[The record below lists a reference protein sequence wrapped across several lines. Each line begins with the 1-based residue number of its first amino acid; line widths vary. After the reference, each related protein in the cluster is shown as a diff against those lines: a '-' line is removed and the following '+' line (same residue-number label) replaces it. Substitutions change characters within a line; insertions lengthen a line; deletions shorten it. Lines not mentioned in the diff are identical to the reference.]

1 MAHEGPPDPTH
12 VIGPVRG
19 MESVVASVSG
29 YHGSERFDLIKLISS
44 VGASYVGA
52 MSSSTTHLVCRRFE
66 GQKYDL
72 ARKFK
77 THVVNHWWVEE
88 CIKQGKRVPEHP
100 YTLESGEEA
109 GPLLLPVPINP
120 NPYIM
125 VKKHKVL
132 FDGSN
137 FASSSMRQITDSAF
151 EDNGTDV
158 WTDSHLLK
166 ECPEL
171 NRSSKRS
178 LRGKRI
184 TTPHEESHVSP
195 SRCFGRREVKLFSG
209 KGDSSSA
216 ESSKRRRN
224 LVKRNA
230 KRETL
235 KLTASDSD
243 RECYVVGVDD
253 THRDLTTPSEHLNGE
268 FVGTRKGGTRN
279 GFYGHEGAMNGI
291 IEDVDEIQ
299 DWNHDHRP
307 SPEELF
313 LKDLADTLERVSKD
327 EPNSEKLR
335 IEIDDVSQT
344 DYINSLPSSV
354 ELSCVICWTEYSS
367 TRGILPCGHRFCY
380 SCIRNWSDHMS
391 SRRKTS
397 TCPLCKISF
406 VSITK
411 VEDSSGSEQKV
422 YSQTIPH
429 DQSTSEVYVVTD
441 QERTSSRSESFGAQV
456 CSECHS
462 REPEDLLISCH
473 LCHTRCIHSYCLDP
487 PLLPW
492 TCVHCKDLQML
503 FHLPR

>member
-1 MAHEGPPDPTH
+1 MAHEGSADRTH
-12 VIGPVRG
+12 GIGPVRG
-19 MESVVASVSG
+19 MESVVATVSG

-44 VGASYVGA
+44 TGASYVGA

-66 GQKYDL
+66 GQKYGL
-72 ARKFK
+72 ARKFR
-77 THVVNHWWVEE
+77 TRVVNHRWVEE

-109 GPLLLPVPINP
+109 GPLLSPVPVNSK
-120 NPYIM
+120 PYITA
-125 VKKHKVL
+125 KKHKVL
-132 FDGSN
+132 FDRLN
-137 FASSSMRQITDSAF
+137 FASASMRQIADSAF
-151 EDNGTDV
+151 EDNRTDV

-184 TTPHEESHVSP
+184 ITLHEESHLSP
-195 SRCFGRREVKLFSG
+195 SICLGRREMKSFSG
-209 KGDSSSA
+209 NGDSSSA
-216 ESSKRRRN
+216 ESAKRGRT

-235 KLTASDSD
+235 QLTASDSD
-243 RECYVVGVDD
+243 QECYVIGVDD
-253 THRDLTTPSEHLNGE
+253 KHRDITSPSEHLNGK
-268 FVGTRKGGTRN
+268 FVSTRKGGTRS
-279 GFYGHEGAMNGI
+279 GSYGHEGAINGI
-291 IEDVDEIQ
+291 IEDFDEIQ

-307 SPEELF
+307 SPKESI
-313 LKDLADTLERVSKD
+313 LKDLPDALERVSKD
-327 EPNSEKLR
+327 EQNGEKLS
-335 IEIDDVSQT
+335 IEIDDVGQT
-344 DYINSLPSSV
+344 DYVNKLPSSA

-397 TCPLCKISF
+397 TCPLCKTSF

-411 VEDSSGSEQKV
+411 VEDSSGSEQKI

-441 QERTSSRSESFGAQV
+441 QERTSSRAESFGAQV
-456 CSECHS
+456 CSECRS
-462 REPEDLLISCH
+462 CEPEDLLISCH

>member
-1 MAHEGPPDPTH
+1 MESFD
-12 VIGPVRG
+12 VNGPVRG

-29 YHGSERFDLIKLISS
+29 YHGTERFDLIKLICLM
-44 VGASYVGA
+44 GASYVGA
-52 MSSSTTHLVCRRFE
+52 MSSSTTHLVCRRFD

-77 THVVNHWWVEE
+77 THVVNHRWVEE
-88 CIKQGKRVPEHP
+88 CIKQGRRVLEHP

-109 GPLLLPVPINP
+109 GPLLLPVPVNSKPCIT
-120 NPYIM
+120 M
-125 VKKHKVL
+125 KKHKVL
-132 FDGSN
+132 FDQSN
-137 FASSSMRQITDSAF
+137 FASASTKQIADSAF
-151 EDNGTDV
+151 ADNRSDI

-171 NRSSKRS
+171 NRSSRRL

-184 TTPHEESHVSP
+184 ITPHEESHVSP
-195 SRCFGRREVKLFSG
+195 SICFGRREIKSFSG
-209 KGDSSSA
+209 NGDSSLA
-216 ESSKRRRN
+216 ESSKRGRN

-235 KLTASDSD
+235 KLTTSDSD
-243 RECYVVGVDD
+243 QECYIVGVDD
-253 THRDLTTPSEHLNGE
+253 KYRDPTSPSEHLNGKL
-268 FVGTRKGGTRN
+268 VSTRKRGTLN
-279 GFYGHEGAMNGI
+279 GPYGREGAINGI
-291 IEDVDEIQ
+291 IEDVDEIE
-299 DWNHDHRP
+299 DWNHDHQP
-307 SPEELF
+307 CPEVSI
-313 LKDLADTLERVSKD
+313 LKDLLDSHEMVSKD
-327 EPNSEKLR
+327 EQNAEKLS
-335 IEIDDVSQT
+335 IEIDDVGCT
-344 DYINSLPSSV
+344 NHVNSLPSSV

-391 SRRKTS
+391 SRKKTS
-397 TCPLCKISF
+397 TCPLCKTSF

-411 VEDSSGSEQKV
+411 VEDSSGSEQKI

-441 QERTSSRSESFGAQV
+441 QERTSSRVESFGAQV
-456 CSECHS
+456 CSECRS
-462 REPEDLLISCH
+462 REPVDLLINCH

>member
-1 MAHEGPPDPTH
+1 MESLLVA
-12 VIGPVRG
+12 GPVRG

-29 YHGSERFDLIKLISS
+29 YHGAERFDLIKLISS
-44 VGASYVGA
+44 MGASYVGA

-77 THVVNHWWVEE
+77 THVVNHRWVEE
-88 CIKQGKRVPEHP
+88 CIKQGKHVPEHP
-100 YTLESGEEA
+100 YTWESGEEV
-109 GPLLLPVPINP
+109 GSLLLPVPVNSK
-120 NPYIM
+120 PYITR
-125 VKKHKVL
+125 KKHKVL
-132 FDGSN
+132 SDRSN
-137 FASSSMRQITDSAF
+137 FASASTRQVADSAF
-151 EDNGTDV
+151 EDNRSDI

-171 NRSSKRS
+171 NRSSRRL

-184 TTPHEESHVSP
+184 ITPHEESHLSP
-195 SRCFGRREVKLFSG
+195 SMCFGRREMKSFSG
-209 KGDSSSA
+209 NGDSSYA
-216 ESSKRRRN
+216 ESSKRGRN

-230 KRETL
+230 KREAL
-235 KLTASDSD
+235 KLNASDSD
-243 RECYVVGVDD
+243 QECYVVGGDD
-253 THRDLTTPSEHLNGE
+253 KYGDITSPSEQLNGK
-268 FVGTRKGGTRN
+268 FVSTRKGATQN
-279 GFYGHEGAMNGI
+279 GPYGHEGAINGI
-291 IEDVDEIQ
+291 IEDVDEIE
-299 DWNHDHRP
+299 DRNYDHQP
-307 SPEELF
+307 SPEDSIR
-313 LKDLADTLERVSKD
+313 KDLPDSLERVSKD
-327 EPNSEKLR
+327 EPNAEKLSL
-335 IEIDDVSQT
+335 EVDDVGQT
-344 DYINSLPSSV
+344 DYVKCLPSSV

-391 SRRKTS
+391 SRKTTS
-397 TCPLCKISF
+397 TCPLCKTSF

-411 VEDSSGSEQKV
+411 VEDSSGSEQKI

-441 QERTSSRSESFGAQV
+441 QGRTSSRAESFGAQV
-456 CSECHS
+456 CSECRS
-462 REPEDLLISCH
+462 REPVDLLISCH

-503 FHLPR
+503 FHLPH